1 MRGHQDYGPLWNPS
15 DAAIAN
21 SQIMRFARAA
31 GYADFDELLRR
42 SVEDPARYW
51 AAILDFLNI
60 RWRRPYHDFLDVTQG
75 APFPRWFVGGA
86 LNLTDSVLQWA
97 DDPACVAKNAIVAE
111 REDGRVQVLTYAEL
125 RGQVWRMAHAL
136 KGRGIGKGDRVGI
149 MLPSGIEA
157 ATTLLGLAHIGA
169 IAVPLFSGFG
179 VDAIVARLDSAE
191 AKCLVAAR
199 GFRRRGKWID
209 LLTTI
214 EAAKARLPTL
224 TDVILTD
231 PEAASRGTARDQH
244 WRALLD
250 AAPSG
255 PVEAEAMAPDDPF
268 MIIFTSGT
276 TGAPKGA
283 VHTHAGFPLKIAH
296 DAALLFDLGRQDVWL
311 WPADMGWVVGPITL
325 LGAGTRG
332 ATLVCYDGA
341 PDHPDA
347 GRLSQLIARHR
358 VTHFGASPTLI
369 RTLASAGPGAV
380 PADADLSSLR
390 VLITAGEVIDHEH
403 MVWFSRQIGGGHC
416 PVINYT
422 GGTEVSGAL
431 LSSVVVRPIHS
442 TEFNAPSPA
451 IEIDI
456 VDDRGFPVE
465 NEAGELVIRAPFIGM
480 TRSFWRDD
488 ARYLDSYWQRFPDL
502 WHHGDLALKRRSGD
516 RPHPVFE
523 IHGRSDDTLKI
534 AGKRVGPAEVEEIA
548 TGVAGFIEAAAIGI
562 DDPLKGQALVL
573 FVVAGPEIGATADL
587 NALGSEIERRLGKPF
602 RPHAVHAVP
611 ALPKTRN
618 GKIMRRA
625 LKSAF
630 LGLMVPEM
638 SAMDDASVIAH
649 FYELG
654 NDRTT
659 GRKINRTAQS

>member
-1 MRGHQDYGPLWNPS
+1 MRGHDHDGALWNPS

-31 GYADFDELLRR
+31 GYADFNELLRR
-42 SVEDPARYW
+42 SIEDPARYW
-51 AAILDFLNI
+51 AAILDFLTV

-75 APFPRWFVGGA
+75 AAFPRWFVGGA

-97 DDPACVAKNAIVAE
+97 DDPACAAKPAIVAE
-111 REDGRVQVLTYAEL
+111 REDGWVEALTYAEL

-136 KGRGIGKGDRVGI
+136 LGRGIGKGDRVGM

-157 ATTLLGLAHIGA
+157 ATTLLALAHIGA

-179 VDAIVARLDSAE
+179 VNAVVARLDSAE
-191 AKCLVAAR
+191 ATCLIAAR

-209 LLTTI
+209 LATTVG
-214 EAAKARLPTL
+214 AARARLPTL
-224 TDVILTD
+224 ADVIVSD
-231 PEAASRGTARDQH
+231 PEPASRGSARDPDL
-244 WRALLD
+244 RTLLD

-255 PVEAEAMAPDDPF
+255 PIEAEAMAPDDPF

-296 DAALLFDLGRQDVWL
+296 DAALLFDLDRQDVWL
-311 WPADMGWVVGPITL
+311 WPADMGWIVGPITL

-332 ATLVCYDGA
+332 ATLICYDGA

-347 GRLSQLIARHR
+347 GRLSRLIARHR

-369 RTLASAGPGAV
+369 RSLAAAGSDAV
-380 PADADLSSLR
+380 PAVADLTSLR
-390 VLITAGEVIDHEH
+390 VLVTAGEVIDHEH
-403 MVWFSRQIGGGHC
+403 MVWFSQKMGGGRC

-451 IEIDI
+451 IEVDI
-456 VDDRGFPVE
+456 VNDDGLPIE
-465 NEAGELVIRAPFIGM
+465 NAAGELVIRAPFVGM

-523 IHGRSDDTLKI
+523 IHGRSDDTLKL

-548 TGVAGFIEAAAIGI
+548 IGVAGFLEAAAIGI
-562 DDPLKGQALVL
+562 DDPVKGQALVL
-573 FVVAGPEIGATADL
+573 FVVIGPDKTAAAGLE
-587 NALGSEIERRLGKPF
+587 ALGEEIERRLGKPF
-602 RPHAVHAVP
+602 RPYAIHAVVG
-611 ALPKTRN
+611 LPRTRN

-625 LKSAF
+625 AKAAY
-630 LGLMVPEM
+630 LGTAIGDV
-638 SAMDDASVIAH
+638 SAMEDASVLRH
-649 FYELG
+649 FADLCVKRE
-654 NDRTT
+654 
-659 GRKINRTAQS
+659 GRR

>member
-1 MRGHQDYGPLWNPS
+1 MTRHEPARALWTPS
-15 DAAIAN
+15 DATIAN
-21 SQIMRFARAA
+21 AQIMRFARTA

-51 AAILDFLNI
+51 AAILDFLAI
-60 RWRRPYHDFLDVTQG
+60 RWQQPYRDFLDLAQG
-75 APFPRWFVGGA
+75 PAFPRWFVGGA

-97 DDPACVAKNAIVAE
+97 DDPVCAAKPAIVAE
-111 REDGRVQVLTYAEL
+111 REDGSVEALTYAEL

-136 KGRGIGKGDRVGI
+136 RSRGISKGDRVGV

-169 IAVPLFSGFG
+169 IPVPLFSGCG
-179 VDAIVARLDSAE
+179 VDAIVARLGSAE
-191 AKCLVAAR
+191 AKCLIAAR

-209 LLTTI
+209 LLATV
-214 EAAKARLPTL
+214 EAARARLPKL
-224 TDVILTD
+224 AEIIVTD
-231 PEAASRGTARDQH
+231 PEPAPDETALEQDWH
-244 WRALLD
+244 ALL
-250 AAPSG
+250 AAGPSG
-255 PVEAEAMAPDDPF
+255 SVDAVSMAPDDPF

-283 VHTHAGFPLKIAH
+283 VHTHGGFPLKIAH

-325 LGAGTRG
+325 LGAGMRG
-332 ATLVCYDGA
+332 ATLICYDGA
-341 PDHPDA
+341 PNFPET
-347 GRLSQLIARHR
+347 GRLSRLIARHR

-369 RTLASAGPGAV
+369 RTLAAAGPDAV

-403 MVWFSRQIGGGHC
+403 MAWFSRKIGAGRC

-451 IEIDI
+451 IAVDV
-456 VDDRGFPVE
+456 VDDKGLPVE

-516 RPHPVFE
+516 HAHSVFE

-534 AGKRVGPAEVEEIA
+534 AGKRVGPAEVEEIT
-548 TGVAGFIEAAAIGI
+548 TGVARCIEAAAIGI

-573 FVVAGPEIGATADL
+573 FVVVGEGKGAAAGLDV
-587 NALGSEIERRLGKPF
+587 LGEEIERRLGKPF
-602 RPHAVHAVP
+602 RPYAIHAVSS
-611 ALPKTRN
+611 LPRTRN

-625 LKSAF
+625 AKAAY
-630 LGLMVPEM
+630 LGAAIGDV
-638 SAMDDASVIAH
+638 STMDDASVLRH
-649 FYELG
+649 FADLRPKRDEQ
-654 NDRTT
+654 R
-659 GRKINRTAQS
+659 

>member
-1 MRGHQDYGPLWNPS
+1 MTGHEPDGALWNPP

-21 SQIMRFARAA
+21 SQIMRFACTA

-51 AAILDFLNI
+51 AAMLDFLAI
-60 RWRRPYHDFLDVTQG
+60 RWQRPYRDFLDVAQG
-75 APFPRWFVGGA
+75 PAFPRWFVGGA

-97 DDPACVAKNAIVAE
+97 DDPVCAAKSAIVAE
-111 REDGRVQVLTYAEL
+111 REDGSVEALTYAEL

-136 KGRGIGKGDRVGI
+136 LGRGIGKGDRVGV
-149 MLPSGIEA
+149 MLPSGLEA
-157 ATTLLGLAHIGA
+157 TTTLLGLAHIGA

-179 VDAIVARLDSAE
+179 VDAIVARLGSAE

-209 LLTTI
+209 LLATV
-214 EAAKARLPTL
+214 EAARARLPKL
-224 TDVILTD
+224 AEVIVTD
-231 PEAASRGTARDQH
+231 PEPAPGGTARDRDWH
-244 WRALLD
+244 ALVG

-255 PVEAEAMAPDDPF
+255 AVDAVPMAPDDPF

-296 DAALLFDLGRQDVWL
+296 DAALLFDLGRQDIWL
-311 WPADMGWVVGPITL
+311 WPADMGWVVGSITL
-325 LGAGTRG
+325 LGAGMRG
-332 ATLVCYDGA
+332 ATLICYDGA
-341 PDHPDA
+341 PNHPEA
-347 GRLSQLIARHR
+347 GRLARLIARHR

-369 RTLASAGPGAV
+369 RTLAAAGPDAV

-390 VLITAGEVIDHEH
+390 VLITAGEIIDHEH
-403 MVWFSRQIGGGHC
+403 MAWFSRRMGGGRC

-451 IEIDI
+451 IAVDV
-456 VDDRGFPVE
+456 VDDKGLPVE

-480 TRSFWRDD
+480 TRSFWQDD
-488 ARYLDSYWQRFPDL
+488 GRYLDSYWQRFPDL
-502 WHHGDLALKRRSGD
+502 WHHGDLALKRRAGD
-516 RPHPVFE
+516 RAYPVFE

-534 AGKRVGPAEVEEIA
+534 AGKRVGPAELEEIA
-548 TGVAGFIEAAAIGI
+548 TGVAGCIEAAAIGI
-562 DDPLKGQALVL
+562 ADPLKGQALVL
-573 FVVAGPEIGATADL
+573 FVVVGPDKGAAARLEDL
-587 NALGSEIERRLGKPF
+587 SDEIERRLGKPF
-602 RPHAVHAVP
+602 RPYAIHAVSS
-611 ALPKTRN
+611 LPRTRN

-625 LKSAF
+625 ARAAY
-630 LGLMVPEM
+630 LGAAIGDV
-638 SAMDDASVIAH
+638 SAMEDASVLRH
-649 FYELG
+649 FAGLRAKR
-654 NDRTT
+654 D
-659 GRKINRTAQS
+659 GRR

>member
-1 MRGHQDYGPLWNPS
+1 MIGHDDDRALWNPS
-15 DAAIAN
+15 DTAIAN

-51 AAILDFLNI
+51 AAMLDFLDI
-60 RWRRPYHDFLDVTQG
+60 RWRRPYRDFLDVAQG
-75 APFPRWFVGGA
+75 AAFPRWFVGGA

-97 DDPACVAKNAIVAE
+97 DDPAFAAKPAIAAE
-111 REDGRVQVLTYAEL
+111 REDGSVEALTYPEL

-136 KGRGIGKGDRVGI
+136 LGRGIGKGDRVGI

-179 VDAIVARLDSAE
+179 VDAIVARLGSAE
-191 AKCLVAAR
+191 AKCLIAAR

-209 LLTTI
+209 LLTTV
-214 EAAKARLPTL
+214 EAARARLPKL
-224 TDVILTD
+224 ADVIVTD
-231 PEAASRGTARDQH
+231 PEPASRGTARDQD
-244 WRALLD
+244 WRALLA

-255 PVEAEAMAPDDPF
+255 PVEAESMAPDDPF

-311 WPADMGWVVGPITL
+311 WPADMGWIVGPITL

-332 ATLVCYDGA
+332 ATLICYDGA

-347 GRLSQLIARHR
+347 GRLSRLIARHR

-369 RTLASAGPGAV
+369 RTLAAAGPDAV

-403 MVWFSRQIGGGHC
+403 MVWFSRRMGGGHC

-431 LSSVVVRPIHS
+431 LSSVLVRPIHS

-451 IEIDI
+451 IAVDI
-456 VDDRGFPVE
+456 VDDKGLSVE
-465 NEAGELVIRAPFIGM
+465 KEAGELVIRAPFIGM
-480 TRSFWRDD
+480 TKSFWEDD
-488 ARYLDSYWQRFPDL
+488 ARYLGSYWQRFPDL
-502 WHHGDLALKRRSGD
+502 WHHGDLALKRREGD
-516 RPHPVFE
+516 RAYPVFE

-548 TGVAGFIEAAAIGI
+548 TGVAGYIEAAAIGI
-562 DDPLKGQALVL
+562 DDSLKGQALVL
-573 FVVAGPEIGATADL
+573 FVVAGPEIGATAGL

-602 RPHAVHAVP
+602 RPHAIHAVP

-625 LKSAF
+625 AKAAY
-630 LGLMVPEM
+630 LGLVIGDV
-638 SAMDDASVIAH
+638 SAMEDASVIAH
-649 FYELG
+649 FDSL
-654 NDRTT
+654 RARHVT
-659 GRKINRTAQS
+659 GR

>member
-1 MRGHQDYGPLWNPS
+1 MTRYEPDGALWTPS
-15 DAAIAN
+15 DAMIAN
-21 SQIMRFARAA
+21 SQIMHFARAA
-31 GYADFDELLRR
+31 GYADFDALLRR
-42 SVEDPARYW
+42 SVEEPARYW
-51 AAILDFLNI
+51 AAMIDFLAI
-60 RWRRPYHDFLDVTQG
+60 RWQRPYRDFLDLAQG
-75 APFPRWFVGGA
+75 PAFPRWFVGGA
-86 LNLTDSVLQWA
+86 LNLTDSILQWA
-97 DDPACVAKNAIVAE
+97 DDPTCAAKPAIVAE
-111 REDGRVQVLTYAEL
+111 REDGSVEALTYAEL

-136 KGRGIGKGDRVGI
+136 RGRGIGKGDRVGVL
-149 MLPSGIEA
+149 LPSGVEA

-179 VDAIVARLDSAE
+179 IDAIVARLGSAE
-191 AKCLVAAR
+191 AKCLIAAH

-209 LLTTI
+209 LLATV
-214 EAAKARLPTL
+214 EAARARLPKL
-224 TDVILTD
+224 AEVIVID
-231 PEAASRGTARDQH
+231 SEPAPDGTVLDQDWH
-244 WRALLD
+244 ALLA

-255 PVEAEAMAPDDPF
+255 PVDAASMAPEDPF

-283 VHTHAGFPLKIAH
+283 VHIHGGFPLKIAH

-325 LGAGTRG
+325 LGAGMRG
-332 ATLVCYDGA
+332 ATLICYDGA
-341 PDHPDA
+341 PNFPEA
-347 GRLSQLIARHR
+347 GRLSRLIARHR

-369 RTLASAGPGAV
+369 RTLAAAGPDAI
-380 PADADLSSLR
+380 PADADLSLLR

-403 MVWFSRQIGGGHC
+403 MAWFSRKIGGGRC

-422 GGTEVSGAL
+422 GGTEVAGAL

-451 IEIDI
+451 IAVDI
-456 VDDRGFPVE
+456 VDDKGLPVE

-480 TRSFWRDD
+480 TGSFWRDD

-516 RPHPVFE
+516 RAHPVFE

-548 TGVAGFIEAAAIGI
+548 TGVAGCIEAAAIGI

-573 FVVAGPEIGATADL
+573 FVVVGEDRGSA
-587 NALGSEIERRLGKPF
+587 ALEVLGKEIERRLGKPF
-602 RPHAVHAVP
+602 RPHAIHAVSS
-611 ALPKTRN
+611 LPRTRN

-625 LKSAF
+625 ARAAYLGAAIGDVSA
-630 LGLMVPEM
+630 VE
-638 SAMDDASVIAH
+638 DASVLRH
-649 FYELG
+649 FAGLRAEPS
-654 NDRTT
+654 DR
-659 GRKINRTAQS
+659 R

>member
-1 MRGHQDYGPLWNPS
+1 MTRPEPDGALWTPS
-15 DAAIAN
+15 DATIAN
-21 SQIMRFARAA
+21 SQIMRFARTA

-51 AAILDFLNI
+51 AAILDFLAI
-60 RWRRPYHDFLDVTQG
+60 RWQRPYRDFLDLAQG
-75 APFPRWFVGGA
+75 PAFPRWFVGGA
-86 LNLTDSVLQWA
+86 LNLTDSILQWA
-97 DDPACVAKNAIVAE
+97 DDPACAAKPAIVAE
-111 REDGRVQVLTYAEL
+111 REDGSVEALTYAEL

-136 KGRGIGKGDRVGI
+136 LGRGIGKGDRVGV

-179 VDAIVARLDSAE
+179 VDAIVARLGSAE
-191 AKCLVAAR
+191 AKCFIAAR

-209 LLTTI
+209 LLATV
-214 EAAKARLPTL
+214 EAARVRLPKL
-224 TDVILTD
+224 AEVIVTD
-231 PEAASRGTARDQH
+231 PEPGGTAFDQDWH
-244 WRALLD
+244 ALLA

-255 PVEAEAMAPDDPF
+255 SIDAASMAPDDPF

-283 VHTHAGFPLKIAH
+283 VHTHGGFPLKIAH

-311 WPADMGWVVGPITL
+311 WPADMGWIVGPITL

-332 ATLVCYDGA
+332 ATLICYDGA
-341 PDHPDA
+341 PNHPDA
-347 GRLSQLIARHR
+347 GRLARLIARHR
-358 VTHFGASPTLI
+358 ITHFGASPTLI
-369 RTLASAGPGAV
+369 RTLAAAGPDAI

-390 VLITAGEVIDHEH
+390 VQITAGEVIDHEH
-403 MVWFSRQIGGGHC
+403 MVWFSRRMGGGRC

-451 IEIDI
+451 IAVDV
-456 VDDRGFPVE
+456 VDDKGLSVE

-480 TRSFWRDD
+480 TRSFWQDD

-502 WHHGDLALKRRSGD
+502 WHHGDLALKRRAGD
-516 RPHPVFE
+516 RDYPVFE

-548 TGVAGFIEAAAIGI
+548 TSVAGCIEAAAIGVA
-562 DDPLKGQALVL
+562 DPLKGQALVL
-573 FVVAGPEIGATADL
+573 FVVVGPDKGAARLEKLSD
-587 NALGSEIERRLGKPF
+587 EIERRLGKPF
-602 RPHAVHAVP
+602 RPYAIHAVSS
-611 ALPKTRN
+611 LPRTRN

-625 LKSAF
+625 ARAAY
-630 LGLMVPEM
+630 LGAAIGDL
-638 SAMDDASVIAH
+638 SAMEDASVLQH
-649 FYELG
+649 FAGLRAKCEV
-654 NDRTT
+654 R
-659 GRKINRTAQS
+659 R